1 MLNHSG
7 SRILHTERLVLR
19 PYRPDDSAQ
28 IFGNWA
34 SDTKV
39 ADHVSWDIHSSV
51 EMTQSLVKQWAE
63 SYASPT
69 VYRWGIELEGIL
81 IGDIA
86 VVRWQEKEES
96 CEIGY
101 CLGSLYWN
109 RGLMTEAL
117 KRVIDY
123 LMDDV
128 GFRRIMLC
136 HDTKNPA
143 SGRVMEK
150 CGLKKEGVFREMKK
164 RKDGTWM
171 DVAFYAILSRD
182 RN

>member
-7 SRILHTERLVLR
+7 SRILHTEHLVLR

-28 IFGNWA
+28 IFRNWA

-39 ADHVSWDIHSSV
+39 ADHVSWDVHSSS
-51 EMTQSLVKQWAE
+51 EMTQSLVKQWVE

-69 VYRWGIELEGIL
+69 VYRWGIEQEGVL

-86 VVRWQEKEES
+86 VVRWQEREES

-101 CLGSLYWN
+101 CLGSRYWN

-128 GFRRIMLC
+128 GFHRIMLC

-171 DVAFYAILSRD
+171 DVAFYAVLSKD
-182 RN
+182 RK